1 MSFGFFNKAK
11 KVKTA
16 QESITAIRATPAV
29 KPRTERLARKTQVM
43 ALAAHIGQAG
53 QKSRIGLPHWGG

>member
-1 MSFGFFNKAK
+1 MSFNFFRKPTTEKMVETVASNLRPMPLGAVRKA
-11 KVKTA
+11 
-16 QESITAIRATPAV
+16 
-29 KPRTERLARKTQVM
+29 RLGRKTQLM

>member
-1 MSFGFFNKAK
+1 MRMGFLNKMTK
-11 KVKTA
+11 PKTV
-16 QESITAIRATPAV
+16 QQSIAAIRATPVA
-29 KPRTERLARKTQVM
+29 KPRTQRLARKTQVM

>member
-1 MSFGFFNKAK
+1 MSFNFFRKSTSVKMVETATGNLRSMPLGGVRKA
-11 KVKTA
+11 
-16 QESITAIRATPAV
+16 
-29 KPRTERLARKTQVM
+29 RLGRKTQIM

>member
-1 MSFGFFNKAK
+1 MALGFFNRTK
-11 KVKTA
+11 KVMTA
-16 QESITAIRATPAV
+16 PESIAAIRAIPAA

>member
-1 MSFGFFNKAK
+1 MSFSFFRKPATVKMAETATSTLRPMPLGQVRKA
-11 KVKTA
+11 
-16 QESITAIRATPAV
+16 
-29 KPRTERLARKTQVM
+29 RLGRKTQVL

>member
-1 MSFGFFNKAK
+1 MSIGFFNRATKAK
-11 KVKTA
+11 TV
-16 QESITAIRATPAV
+16 QQSIAAIRATPVV
-29 KPRTERLARKTQVM
+29 KPRTQRLARKTQVM